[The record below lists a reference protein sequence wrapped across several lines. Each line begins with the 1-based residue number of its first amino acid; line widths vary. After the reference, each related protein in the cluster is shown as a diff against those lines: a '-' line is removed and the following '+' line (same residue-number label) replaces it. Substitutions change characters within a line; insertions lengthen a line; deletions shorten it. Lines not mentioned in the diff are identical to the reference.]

1 MTEPAQRV
9 RAPVD
14 QTPVRWGLGDAALG
28 WIVAQFGGL
37 VAFSLVVALSGVDPD
52 NTDDLSLGWVALGQ
66 VGLWAGL
73 LGVPLVVARRKGN
86 GAVRDFGIRVEW
98 RDTWLGSLAGL
109 ATQFVLVPLLY
120 IPIFT
125 IFDVSSEKLE
135 EPARG
140 LTDRATDP
148 LGVVLLVLIVGIG
161 APIIEEIFYRGLL
174 QRALTNRFGVWPGIV
189 GSALLFGGSHFQLLQ
204 LPALVVLGVILAYL
218 THRYGRLGPAI
229 FAHIAFNMVTVVVL
243 VSS

>member
-1 MTEPAQRV
+1 VSKSDEAV
-9 RAPVD
+9 RAPMYGS
-14 QTPVRWGLGDAALG
+14 PGWGLAFAAVG
-28 WIVAQFGGL
+28 WIAAQVGGL
-37 VAFSLVVALSGVDPD
+37 IAISLVVGLSGVDAD

-73 LGVPLVVARRKGN
+73 LGAPVVYARVAKSDLVRSVGLRLARVDALIG
-86 GAVRDFGIRVEW
+86 VV
-98 RDTWLGSLAGL
+98 AGL
-109 ATQFVLVPLLY
+109 ATQLLLVPLLY

-125 IFDVSSEKLE
+125 LFDVSNEELE

-148 LGVVLLVLIVGIG
+148 VGVLLLVLIVGIG

-174 QRALTNRFGVWPGIV
+174 QRSLEKLMGVWPGII
-189 GSALLFGGSHFQLLQ
+189 GSAVLFGLSHFQLLQ
-204 LPALVVLGVILAYL
+204 LPALVMLGMILGYL

-229 FAHIAFNMVTVVVL
+229 FTHIAFNMVTVVFL
-243 VSS
+243 VAS